1 MKSRV
6 VGAPPPIVG
15 RAARFEAVYVARVS
29 GIEWIDAARVRKWLR
44 WSSRA
49 VDDGMPFHRAAAI
62 NGLMT
67 LRCRNTLFG
76 GVIALS

>member
-1 MKSRV
+1 MTSPV

-49 VDDGMPFHRAAAI
+49 VDDGMP
-62 NGLMT
+62 
-67 LRCRNTLFG
+67 
-76 GVIALS
+76 LS